1 MFLLRSIEELQQQN
15 QKLLEVT
22 RDLSEKLEERETA
35 VTDERT
41 TELQNQLDGARKELE
56 LMKESRERQAEM
68 VSDLVSASS
77 SGDLHRLVQIRIP
90 IRVILEEGRA
100 TCILLLV

>member
-1 MFLLRSIEELQQQN
+1 MFFCDVFVLRSIGELQQQN

-22 RDLSEKLEERETA
+22 RDLSEKLEERETV

-56 LMKESRERQAEM
+56 QMRESRERQAEM
-68 VSDLVSASS
+68 VSVSFLIGGLKYQS
-77 SGDLHRLVQIRIP
+77 II
-90 IRVILEEGRA
+90 
-100 TCILLLV
+100 C